1 MSSLTSSEQSRGTPF
16 GFSEDSG
23 GASVLTDAW
32 PADPEGAVLTPGGGR
47 GAGVRSGAGGGEGG
61 TDAGAL
67 DSFPIQSCTRKAQLI
82 AKQRST
88 ATDCLARLAP
98 PGCRSCGRAGPWSLH
113 TRCVSRGAGYL
124 DRDRNLLTTKSRKVD
139 EPKNGGRWG
148 EVKGKQASKQVSTSL
163 HPLFPNRLVTGVLGY
178 ACLGTRCVST
188 N

>member
-16 GFSEDSG
+16 GFSEGSG

-113 TRCVSRGAGYL
+113 TRCVSRGAGDL
-124 DRDRNLLTTKSRKVD
+124 DRVLPRQESFDDKNLVVLTNQRM
-139 EPKNGGRWG
+139 EG
-148 EVKGKQASKQVSTSL
+148 EVKASKQASKQAMLLGDCLNTDL
-163 HPLFPNRLVTGVLGY
+163 PL
-178 ACLGTRCVST
+178 
-188 N
+188 

>member
-1 MSSLTSSEQSRGTPF
+1 M
-16 GFSEDSG
+16 
-23 GASVLTDAW
+23 LTDAW

-113 TRCVSRGAGYL
+113 TRCVSRGA
-124 DRDRNLLTTKSRKVD
+124 
-139 EPKNGGRWG
+139 EI
-148 EVKGKQASKQVSTSL
+148 STATERI
-163 HPLFPNRLVTGVLGY
+163 F
-178 ACLGTRCVST
+178 
-188 N
+188 